1 MPHFLTRPSRL
12 AVLLLLLGLGL
23 VVARPAAAD
32 GNPLLGPGAPAA
44 EETAPP
50 AASLLAP
57 VGRVL
62 LTFQAEAD
70 RRIGEQMAA
79 IRDGETTSAFWV
91 GLLLAFVYGAVHA
104 LGPGHGKIVVVG
116 YFLSREARIGR
127 GLLMG
132 GQIALAHTLSAVVIV
147 AFADWLLRRTFG
159 GIPAEIPAV
168 RATSYGLIVLIG
180 GLMLWRAL
188 RPAPAHADHDHAP
201 GHAGGCSSRH
211 GEGGLLS
218 LGIGLVPCTG
228 SVLILLYA
236 FANGILWAGLAL
248 VAMVAV
254 GMALTMGALGLASV
268 LARRLLV
275 GRLAGGGTRALRA
288 LDVLGAA
295 LVTGMGL
302 LLFATAL

>member
-1 MPHFLTRPSRL
+1 M
-12 AVLLLLLGLGL
+12 
-23 VVARPAAAD
+23 
-32 GNPLLGPGAPAA
+32 
-44 EETAPP
+44 
-50 AASLLAP
+50 LLA
-57 VGRVL
+57 
-62 LTFQAEAD
+62 FQAEAN

-79 IRDGETTSAFWV
+79 IRDGETTSALWV

-147 AFADWLLRRTFG
+147 AGADWLLRRTFG

-236 FANGILWAGLAL
+236 FANGILWAGMAL

-254 GMALTMGALGLASV
+254 GMAVTMGALGLASV

-288 LDVLGAA
+288 IDAAGAA